1 MNLKADFQRTEQSTL
16 ETSRLILRPLT
27 LEDGPT
33 IKQLA
38 GDIRIAKTTLSVPH
52 PYPDGLAE
60 EWISTHPKTFQD
72 GRGVVFGICMKSSKV
87 LIGCISID
95 GISKTHQRGEVGYWI
110 GCDYWNQGYCT
121 EALKVL
127 ISFGFENMNL
137 NKITSRHMAKN
148 PASGK
153 VMLKAGMKQEGLLKD
168 DCFRYGQFEDSVV
181 YGLLRRDAGI

>member
-1 MNLKADFQRTEQSTL
+1 MPSELIQPITTQPSL
-16 ETSRLILRPLT
+16 ETKRLFLRPLVI
-27 LEDGPT
+27 EDGKG
-33 IKQLA
+33 IQKLA
-38 GDIRIAKTTLSVPH
+38 GDIRIANTTLSVPH

-60 EWISTHPKTFQD
+60 EWISTHSKTFQD
-72 GRGVVFGICMKSSKV
+72 NRGVVFGIFLKSSKV

-95 GISKTHQRGEVGYWI
+95 GISKTHQRGEAGYWI

-121 EALKVL
+121 EALKAL

-153 VMLKAGMKQEGLLKD
+153 VMLKAGMRQEGLLKD

-181 YGLLRRDAGI
+181 YGLLRKDASV